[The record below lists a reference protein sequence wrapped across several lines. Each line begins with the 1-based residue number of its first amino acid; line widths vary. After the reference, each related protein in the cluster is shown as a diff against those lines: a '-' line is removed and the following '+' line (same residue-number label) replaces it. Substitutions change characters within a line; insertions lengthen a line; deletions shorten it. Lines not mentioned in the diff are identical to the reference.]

1 MVDMIIMVTGSVGT
15 GKTTVAEALARRLD
29 FPLIR
34 LSDAIGKIPSKYNKK
49 LKTREVD
56 VTELSKWLT
65 RETGGM
71 QDFVVEGH
79 MACELELD
87 ANYVFVL
94 RTHPDELGKRLKE
107 RRYIKIKVEENVM
120 AEALDYCLLKVEK
133 KKNVFEIDTTGRGA
147 MRSAEEA
154 MRIIEGRKRLFRKV
168 SWSSWLH
175 AATSPRPQSRRGT
188 R

>member
-1 MVDMIIMVTGSVGT
+1 MIDMIIMITGSVGT
-15 GKTTVAEALARRLD
+15 GKTSLAEALARRLG

-34 LSDAIGKIPSKYNKK
+34 LSDAISRIPSKYNKK
-49 LKTREVD
+49 LRTREVD
-56 VTELSKWLT
+56 VAELGKWLAK
-65 RETGGM
+65 ETGGM
-71 QDFVVEGH
+71 RDFIVEGH

-87 ANYVFVL
+87 ADYVFVL
-94 RTHPDELGKRLKE
+94 RAHPDELGKRLKA
-107 RRYIKIKVEENVM
+107 RKYVKAKVDENVM

-133 KKNVFEIDTTGRGA
+133 KKNVFEIDTTGRSA
-147 MRSAEEA
+147 IRSAEEA

-175 AATSPRPQSRRGT
+175 AATSPRPRAGRGT